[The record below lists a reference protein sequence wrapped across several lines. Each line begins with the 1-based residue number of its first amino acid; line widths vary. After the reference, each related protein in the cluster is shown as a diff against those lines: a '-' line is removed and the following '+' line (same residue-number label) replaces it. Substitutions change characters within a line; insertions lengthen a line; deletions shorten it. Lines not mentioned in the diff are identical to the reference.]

1 MSIEE
6 NVELNDEAILKE
18 LKLQEQP
25 ITIFDISSIITV
37 VEEKDSNP
45 YGVFKCYF
53 NSSMKDFYIAI
64 NELTPIKVFT
74 RSILL
79 NLFDFA
85 EKQGAQMFYAC
96 LRKSVKEI
104 GYFYLMPFHRSHN
117 FLIFLFQAQYAQS
130 FLFVGFEYDC
140 QENNVNPSD
149 THIIL
154 KIGLGK
160 EKEKKPDSDED
171 LFD

>member
-1 MSIEE
+1 MSLDE
-6 NVELNDEAILKE
+6 NVELNDGVILRE
-18 LKLQEQP
+18 LKLQDQP

-53 NSSMKDFYIAI
+53 NSSTKDFYIAI

-104 GYFYLMPFHRSHN
+104 GL
-117 FLIFLFQAQYAQS
+117 FLFHAFYKSYNFFISAQYAQS

-140 QENNVNPSD
+140 QENNINPSD

-171 LFD
+171 LFE

>member
-1 MSIEE
+1 MSIAE
-6 NVELNDEAILKE
+6 NFELNDEVILKE
-18 LKLQEQP
+18 LKLQDQP
-25 ITIFDISSIITV
+25 ITTFDISSMITV

-53 NSSMKDFYIAI
+53 NTSTKDFYIAI

-85 EKQGAQMFYAC
+85 EKQGARMFYAC

-104 GYFYLMPFHRSHN
+104 GLVLFNAFIAANFFYF
-117 FLIFLFQAQYAQS
+117 IFQAQYAQS

-140 QENNVNPSD
+140 QENNINLSD

-171 LFD
+171 LFE